1 MEKNQRI
8 TCAFII
14 LIGLVY
20 FCLLIPANL
29 TGAADPEMLS
39 VFEVEIYAQYP
50 HVIQML
56 TPVILF
62 ITRSVIFSFISIIFT
77 DSRFISSR
85 QYPSFP

>member
-8 TCAFII
+8 TCGFII

-39 VFEVEIYAQYP
+39 VFEVDEYAQYP

-56 TPVILF
+56 TPGDTLYHSIRNFF
-62 ITRSVIFSFISIIFT
+62 IY
-77 DSRFISSR
+77 
-85 QYPSFP
+85 QH